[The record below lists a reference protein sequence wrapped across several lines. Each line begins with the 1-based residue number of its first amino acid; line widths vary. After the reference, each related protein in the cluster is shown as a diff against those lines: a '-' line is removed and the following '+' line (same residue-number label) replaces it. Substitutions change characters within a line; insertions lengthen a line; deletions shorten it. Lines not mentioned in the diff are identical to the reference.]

1 MFHKE
6 FMMERQFSESKQH
19 MFMWCD
25 VHKADRWQSSE
36 FQPHLDLTPS
46 IKDNSPQISLDLLRH
61 ETFKPLSRWGLKSD
75 GAIGFKNKAGRI
87 YASEVLKCLARNWAL
102 NHMGRLSAP
111 KVVEKDMLYCYH
123 GKCPYISPL
132 SLFHMKLALLSEY
145 FSYPNLACSTW
156 SRSRCSFRFPS
167 AECSRVLL
175 RTDGLRS
182 RIILPSWVVLQMCLD
197 DKCRCFLSC
206 PVCFLVSLFPNSGIR
221 WCWPAN

>member
-1 MFHKE
+1 MCIKLIVDNHF
-6 FMMERQFSESKQH
+6 
-19 MFMWCD
+19 
-25 VHKADRWQSSE
+25 V
-36 FQPHLDLTPS
+36 FQPNVDLTPLK
-46 IKDNSPQISLDLLRH
+46 INSPQISLDLLPP
-61 ETFKPLSRWGLKSD
+61 KPSRWGLKSD

-87 YASEVLKCLARNWAL
+87 YASEVLKCLAGNWAL

-111 KVVEKDMLYCYH
+111 KVVEKDIYIYILYCYH

-182 RIILPSWVVLQMCLD
+182 RIILLSWVVLQMCLD
-197 DKCRCFLSC
+197 DKGPCFLSC
-206 PVCFLVSLFPNSGIR
+206 PVCFLVSLFPNSG
-221 WCWPAN
+221 NE